1 LVAHFDAVQ
10 PRGEL
15 TLVVSGAQP
24 SGPRPPALTDDEVA
38 SRLIAA
44 MSGDEDMRAVVTDLA
59 RTTGRPRRD
68 IYACW
73 QELRRSS
80 R

>member
-1 LVAHFDAVQ
+1 MAHFDAVQ
-10 PRGEL
+10 PRGEF

-24 SGPRPPALTDDEVA
+24 SGPRPPTLTDDEVT

-44 MSGDEDMRAVVTDLA
+44 MRGGEDMRVVVTDLA

-68 IYACW
+68 MYARW

-80 R
+80 Q